1 MFFPSQKENAV
12 YKLEK
17 TKLDN
22 FLRTIAEGRELYALE
37 RAESQYH
44 LVRSNSWQADK
55 HTLGAYRPVEPL
67 KALVF
72 RPREL
77 LGSLGGAAPGA
88 DIPER
93 IVIGAKNCDVAALKI
108 HDYVFLNTAPVDP
121 FYKEAR
127 EKTIIV
133 SCDCTDAREVCF
145 CPAVKEQPY
154 PKTGF
159 DINLSPTDLGYV
171 VEAGSER
178 GKQLL
183 KKTENL
189 LSAADDAILKERDQ
203 NRQKLT
209 KKVCAQTEKM
219 GLTCGADLRQAVEK
233 SQGKKIWDDFAENC
247 VECGACN
254 LICCTCHC
262 FLLADG
268 KGKNNTNA
276 RVKQWDSCLYRNFA
290 TVAGGANPRRHR
302 AERLHNRFDK
312 KFSFFPEVLGSYAC
326 DGCGRCV
333 EACTGKIDIR
343 EVLKRAVHEL

>member
-1 MFFPSQKENAV
+1 M

-17 TKLDN
+17 TNLDD
-22 FLRTIAEGRELYALE
+22 FLRTVSKDREVYALE
-37 RAESQYH
+37 QAGSQYH
-44 LVRSNSWQADK
+44 LIRSDAWQAGK
-55 HTLGAYRPVEPL
+55 HTLGAFRPVEPL

-72 RPREL
+72 HPRDL
-77 LGSLGGAAPGA
+77 LGSLGDTAPGA

-93 IVIGAKNCDVAALKI
+93 IVIGAKNCDVSALKI

-121 FYKEAR
+121 AYKEAR

-133 SCDCTDAREVCF
+133 SCDCTDACEVCF
-145 CPAVKEQPY
+145 CPAVREQPY
-154 PKTGF
+154 PKAGF
-159 DINLSPTDLGYV
+159 DINLSPTDRGYV

-178 GKQLL
+178 GRQLL
-183 KKTENL
+183 EKAGKM
-189 LSAADDAILKERDQ
+189 LSAADAAILKERDQ
-203 NRQKLT
+203 NRQKLLE
-209 KKVCAQTEKM
+209 KVCAQTEKM

-233 SQGKKIWDDFAENC
+233 SQGKKIWDDFAEDC

-268 KGKNNTNA
+268 RGKNNATS
-276 RVKQWDSCLYRNFA
+276 RVRQWDSCLYKNFA

-312 KFSFFPEVLGSYAC
+312 KFSFFPEVLGCYAC

-343 EVLKRAVHEL
+343 KVLKRAVNEL

>member
-1 MFFPSQKENAV
+1 M

-17 TKLDN
+17 AKLDN
-22 FLRTIAEGRELYALE
+22 FLGIIAEGRELYALE

-44 LVRSNSWQADK
+44 LVRSDAWQAGK
-55 HTLGAYRPVEPL
+55 HTLGAFRQVEPL

-77 LGSLGGAAPGA
+77 LGSLGGAAP
-88 DIPER
+88 DEHIPER

-121 FYKEAR
+121 VYKEAR

-133 SCDCTDAREVCF
+133 SCDCTDACEVCF

-154 PKTGF
+154 PKAGF
-159 DINLSPTDLGYV
+159 DVNLSPTDLGYV

-183 KKTENL
+183 KKAESL
-189 LSAADDAILKERDQ
+189 LSAADAAILKARDQ
-203 NRQKLT
+203 NRQELC

-219 GLTCGADLRQAVEK
+219 GLACGADLRQAVEK
-233 SQGKKIWDDFAENC
+233 SQGKKIWDDFAEDC

-268 KGKNNTNA
+268 KGKNGANY

-290 TVAGGANPRRHR
+290 AVAGGANPRRHR
-302 AERLHNRFDK
+302 AERLYNRFDK
-312 KFSFFPEVLGSYAC
+312 KFSFFPQVLGSYAC
-326 DGCGRCV
+326 EGCGRCV

-343 EVLKRAVHEL
+343 EVLKRAVNEL